1 MLTLII
7 FILVLGVLVLAH
19 EFGHFIAARKSGMKV
34 EEFGFGFPPRIFG
47 VQFLKGKK
55 LEPIIEVEKIT
66 LEETAGGEMIVD
78 EKKEI
83 DVVVPW
89 HRRRLIWGNRDLDD
103 KDENYGT
110 VYSLNWLPLG
120 GFVKIKGENGEA
132 ENESD
137 SFMAKPAWKKTIV
150 LAAGV
155 AMNIVLA
162 AVLLSVGYMVGLP
175 QTTDDIADGTIVK
188 DARLAVLEVM
198 PGKPAA
204 LAGLKM
210 GDEIVQIGELKNPR
224 VTTMQDYVDK
234 NRDKAIV
241 FTVVRGKETLEKKIT
256 PVLNNDT
263 GKGGIGVAIAEV
275 SLVKYPWHKA
285 IYHGVVATWAYLVA
299 IVLAFWGL
307 IVGLFAGRGAGGA
320 LAGPVG
326 IAVMTGQ
333 VARLGFA
340 YLLQFTAMLSLN
352 LAIINILPIPA
363 LDGGRIVFTWLGK
376 IFHKPLFMKFEQ
388 TAHTIGFALL
398 MLLVVVVTIKDIGAF
413 KGVFVNLF
421 HRIF

>member
-132 ENESD
+132 ENEPD

-198 PGKPAA
+198 PGKQAA

-234 NRDKAIV
+234 NRDKEIA

-256 PVLNNDT
+256 PLLNSET

-275 SLVKYPWHKA
+275 GLVKYPWYKA

-320 LAGPVG
+320 VAGPVG
-326 IAVMTGQ
+326 IYEISKSVSQEGILAV
-333 VARLGFA
+333 
-340 YLLQFTAMLSLN
+340 LQFMAVLSVN
-352 LAIINILPIPA
+352 LAILNLLPLPA
-363 LDGGRIVFTWLGK
+363 LDGGRLAF
-376 IFHKPLFMKFEQ
+376 
-388 TAHTIGFALL
+388 
-398 MLLVVVVTIKDIGAF
+398 VVVEAVTGKRVKPEVEQWVHLVGMVLLLGLMALVTIADIRRLAG
-413 KGVFVNLF
+413 
-421 HRIF
+421 

>member
-7 FILVLGVLVLAH
+7 FILDLGVLVLAH

-47 VQFLKGKK
+47 GQFLKGKK

-120 GFVKIKGENGEA
+120 GVVKIKGENGEA

-204 LAGLKM
+204 PARRR
-210 GDEIVQIGELKNPR
+210 IG
-224 VTTMQDYVDK
+224 
-234 NRDKAIV
+234 
-241 FTVVRGKETLEKKIT
+241 
-256 PVLNNDT
+256 
-263 GKGGIGVAIAEV
+263 
-275 SLVKYPWHKA
+275 
-285 IYHGVVATWAYLVA
+285 
-299 IVLAFWGL
+299 
-307 IVGLFAGRGAGGA
+307 
-320 LAGPVG
+320 
-326 IAVMTGQ
+326 
-333 VARLGFA
+333 
-340 YLLQFTAMLSLN
+340 
-352 LAIINILPIPA
+352 
-363 LDGGRIVFTWLGK
+363 
-376 IFHKPLFMKFEQ
+376 
-388 TAHTIGFALL
+388 
-398 MLLVVVVTIKDIGAF
+398 
-413 KGVFVNLF
+413 
-421 HRIF
+421 